1 MVVLTDEQRAI
12 VKHYQGAAIVYAVA
26 GAGKSTTMAHRVQ
39 YLVQE
44 YHVNPTRILVCSFS
58 RETVNDI
65 KQKIDSLNVQNTS
78 CYTFNALGRKI
89 VQQAIKLAYI
99 APVDESQIEHRSNQ
113 LAMRA
118 LVELGKQLGQ
128 NFNQL
133 DINQEDLKTFIS
145 ISKGNLAYA
154 DLLAA
159 KLPVHCL
166 QWASQASNANAYYL
180 KAYQIYEQIRQQQNL
195 FTFDDQLVLAW
206 EVLERFDDIRTWA
219 KSCFD
224 FVLVDEFQDVN
235 KVQAQIADILTE
247 DHRNYMAIGDD
258 DQCIYEWRGADVRYI
273 LDFKKRYHAIEF
285 IISDNFR
292 CPAEVTLL
300 AGQVIAKNTERHVK
314 DLVSQRGFGGNVQ
327 LKGFNHEGGVAHYVV
342 EEYKKYLAQNIPA
355 SDCMILVRS
364 YSQTSMIEAK
374 LIEEDLPYH
383 IIGSPRFYERPEV
396 KVLFTYLGFARQEA
410 DYHKQQNSQLSEQY
424 IRRFAEILRQPNR
437 YLSQQWINDFLVQG
451 QQQQGSLVDFLANN
465 LHLASNEASQK
476 RLEKLVYILRELSK
490 QLEHDAGSVVLWLVN
505 ELDYLESLKKNAAIP
520 ELGEERCQNIQALI
534 NYAQKKGN
542 VLAFL
547 AHLRRLHLENEQLDN
562 TKPRLQMMSIHRA
575 KGLEWPIVFV
585 PCCAEEQLP
594 STYNDNIEE
603 ERRLLYVAMTRSKQN
618 LHLVYAPN
626 KKMSSFLKTVQAEQ
640 VLKTATEL
648 KELLNNSTNTVQPQQ
663 MIHLALAIKQY
674 PLMRYLRCWWSGTTN
689 FKQHLWQ
696 QAELA
701 LAQQQSAQLQIG
713 QLKTQITEQNS
724 LQQQQKDLKSMERR
738 LLLFKARHV
747 TVLLNQTAA
756 DNIQQQRFYFEL
768 NDSSGVI
775 AVLNQTGQKIGIVD
789 KQASRFPLEEVLD
802 WSWLMATVTVGF
814 RFSYLK
820 RTMNVTLQLSD
831 KLSTLKKQKEPQVP
845 LHLQYLASE
854 SFKEDM
860 QQLMG
865 VLNPIV

>member
-12 VKHYQGAAIVYAVA
+12 VEHYQGAAIVYAVA

-39 YLVQE
+39 HLVEQ
-44 YHVNPTRILVCSFS
+44 YHINPTRILVCSFS

-65 KQKIDSLNVQNTS
+65 KQKIESLGVQNTS
-78 CYTFNALGRKI
+78 CYTFNALGRRI
-89 VQQAIKLAYI
+89 VQHTIKQGYF
-99 APVDESQIEHRSNQ
+99 PNFDESQIEFRSSQ

-133 DINQEDLKTFIS
+133 DVNQEDLQTFIS
-145 ISKGNLAYA
+145 ICKGNLAYA
-154 DLLAA
+154 DLLEA
-159 KLPVHCL
+159 KLPIHCQ
-166 QWASQASNANAYYL
+166 QWATQATNSNPYYL
-180 KAYQIYEQIRQQQNL
+180 KAYKLYEQIRQQQNL
-195 FTFDDQLVLAW
+195 LTFDDQLLLAW
-206 EVLERFDDIRTWA
+206 EALERFDEIRTWA
-219 KSCFD
+219 KSSFD

-258 DQCIYEWRGADVRYI
+258 DQCIYEWRGADVRFI
-273 LDFKKRYHAIEF
+273 LDFKKRYHATEF

-300 AGQVIAKNTERHVK
+300 AGQVIAKNTDRHLK

-327 LKGFNHEGGVAHYVV
+327 LKGFQYDSGVAHYVV
-342 EEYKKYLAQNIPA
+342 EEYKKYLAQGGNA
-355 SDCMILVRS
+355 ADCMILVRS
-364 YSQTSMIEAK
+364 YSQTAMIEAK
-374 LIEEDLPYH
+374 LIQEDLAYQ
-383 IIGSPRFYERPEV
+383 IIGNPRFYERPEV

-410 DYHKQQNSQLSEQY
+410 DYRKQQNGQLTEQY
-424 IRRFAEILRQPNR
+424 IRRFGEILRQPNR
-437 YLSQQWINDFLVQG
+437 YLSQQWINEFLTRG
-451 QQQQGSLVDFLANN
+451 QQQNGSLVDFLANN

-476 RLEKLVYILRELSK
+476 RLEKLAYTLKELSK
-490 QLEHDAGSVVLWLVN
+490 QLEHDAGSVVSWLVN
-505 ELDYLESLKKNAAIP
+505 ELDYFESIKKNAAIP
-520 ELGEERCQNIQALI
+520 ELGEERCQNIHALI
-534 NYAQKKGN
+534 NYAQKKGT

-547 AHLRRLHLENEQLDN
+547 AHLRRLHLEDEQGDN
-562 TKPRLQMMSIHRA
+562 SKPRLQMMSIHRA
-575 KGLEWPIVFV
+575 KGLEWPVVFV

-594 STYNDNIEE
+594 SSHKDNLEE
-603 ERRLLYVAMTRSKQN
+603 ERRLLYVAMTRSKQH
-618 LHLVYAPN
+618 LHLLYAPQD
-626 KKMSSFLKTVQAEQ
+626 KMSSFLKTVQAEQ

-648 KELLNNSTNTVQPQQ
+648 KELLNNSANTVQPQQ
-663 MIHLALAIKQY
+663 MIHLALAVKQY
-674 PLMRYLRCWWSGTTN
+674 PLMRYLRCWWPASTD

-713 QLKTQITEQNS
+713 QLKTQISEQNS
-724 LQQQQKDLKSMERR
+724 LEQQQKDLKSMERR

-802 WSWLMATVTVGF
+802 WSWLMATVTIGF

-831 KLSTLKKQKEPQVP
+831 NVSTLKKQKELAVP

-865 VLNPIV
+865 VLNPIM